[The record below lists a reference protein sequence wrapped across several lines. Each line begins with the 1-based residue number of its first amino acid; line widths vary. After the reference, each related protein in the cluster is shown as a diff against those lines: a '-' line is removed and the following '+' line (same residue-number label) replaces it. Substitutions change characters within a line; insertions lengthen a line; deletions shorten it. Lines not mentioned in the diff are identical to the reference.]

1 MDLTEKKLSGE
12 LKYTGV
18 IVSVTLD
25 KVELC
30 DGHQTLREVV
40 HHPGGVGVLPL
51 DTDGSCYMVRQY
63 RYPVGAPVLEIPAGK
78 IDHHDDHLSTAVRE
92 LSEETGFTADEYID
106 LGCCYTWPGYT
117 DEIIHVY
124 LARGLHRARATW
136 TRANFST
143 WRRSLS
149 RKSSTWSCATRSS
162 TPRPSSPSPR
172 PSSGWRQINKGL
184 AITRSV

>member
-51 DTDGSCYMVRQY
+51 DTDGNVYMVRQF

-78 IDHHDDHLSTAVRE
+78 IDHHDDHLATAVRE

-106 LGCCYTWPGYT
+106 LGCCYTSPGYT
-117 DEIIHVY
+117 DEIIHVF
-124 LARGLHRARATW
+124 LARGLHRGESHLDEGEFLNVEKLPFEELVRLVM
-136 TRANFST
+136 ANEIIDAKTVIAVSKAKIF
-143 WRRSLS
+143 LDAE
-149 RKSSTWSCATRSS
+149 KSV
-162 TPRPSSPSPR
+162 
-172 PSSGWRQINKGL
+172 KE
-184 AITRSV
+184 

>member
-51 DTDGSCYMVRQY
+51 DTDGNVYMVRQF

-78 IDHHDDHLSTAVRE
+78 IDHHDKHLTTAVR
-92 LSEETGFTADEYID
+92 
-106 LGCCYTWPGYT
+106 
-117 DEIIHVY
+117 
-124 LARGLHRARATW
+124 
-136 TRANFST
+136 
-143 WRRSLS
+143 
-149 RKSSTWSCATRSS
+149 
-162 TPRPSSPSPR
+162 
-172 PSSGWRQINKGL
+172 
-184 AITRSV
+184 

>member
-51 DTDGSCYMVRQY
+51 DTDGNVYMVRQF

-78 IDHHDDHLSTAVRE
+78 IDHHDKHLTTAVRE
-92 LSEETGFTADEYID
+92 LSEETGFSADEYID
-106 LGCCYTWPGYT
+106 LGCCYRDHPCLSGPRSAPGQ
-117 DEIIHVY
+117 EPPG
-124 LARGLHRARATW
+124 RGRISQRGKNAL
-136 TRANFST
+136 
-143 WRRSLS
+143 
-149 RKSSTWSCATRSS
+149 
-162 TPRPSSPSPR
+162 
-172 PSSGWRQINKGL
+172 
-184 AITRSV
+184 

>member
-51 DTDGSCYMVRQY
+51 DTDGNVYMVRQF

-78 IDHHDDHLSTAVRE
+78 IDHHDEHLSTAVRE
-92 LSEETGFTADEYID
+92 LSEETGFSVC
-106 LGCCYTWPGYT
+106 G
-117 DEIIHVY
+117 
-124 LARGLHRARATW
+124 
-136 TRANFST
+136 
-143 WRRSLS
+143 
-149 RKSSTWSCATRSS
+149 SSSGRVGTSGG
-162 TPRPSSPSPR
+162 PRPAPGQEPPGRGRISQRGKNALCGPFQH
-172 PSSGWRQINKGL
+172 GY
-184 AITRSV
+184 A